1 MDTELLC
8 PDVSCGV
15 DSPRSSQIVSDF
27 GTQHS
32 SHLADVRAELLVTGQ
47 FVLQIKSGGVKKIP
61 NQGTSG
67 AM

>member
-27 GTQHS
+27 GPQHS
-32 SHLADVRAELLVTGQ
+32 GHLADVRTELLVTGQ
-47 FVLQIKSGGVKKIP
+47 FVLQIKSGGV
-61 NQGTSG
+61 
-67 AM
+67 